1 MLQVVT
7 ELEKREEPVTAM
19 ELVKEIYK
27 VGWLVVSRISIIH
40 AHSTARNGH

>member
-27 VGWLVVSRISIIH
+27 VGLMVSCQQNLYNPC
-40 AHSTARNGH
+40 TLYC